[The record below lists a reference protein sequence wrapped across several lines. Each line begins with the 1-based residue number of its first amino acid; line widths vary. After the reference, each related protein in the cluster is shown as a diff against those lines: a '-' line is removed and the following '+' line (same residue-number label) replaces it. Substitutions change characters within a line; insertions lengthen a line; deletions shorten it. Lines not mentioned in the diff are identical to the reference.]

1 MLLRLPKAGNAVRWI
16 FSEASEFLTW
26 HRDSILESLQLRE
39 QFETCDVEMTD
50 SGYLEEGQICK
61 WLEDE
66 DQCKFHLGKSFLLDH
81 AMKNIRI
88 SVLDMSHLP
97 FNVCI

>member
-1 MLLRLPKAGNAVRWI
+1 
-16 FSEASEFLTW
+16 
-26 HRDSILESLQLRE
+26 
-39 QFETCDVEMTD
+39 MTD